1 MEYHNRQP
9 PEGVNVSAT
18 HPLVDF
24 LWMLAT
30 VAVVIIVLVVALSAM
45 AQKLL
50 PLVPFSVERA
60 IAERNATP
68 LWESG
73 TVTPKHTQIERY
85 LQFLAERLIT
95 AQPLPEGIAIEV
107 HYADDD
113 RVNAFAT
120 LGGHIVICRGL
131 LEKLPD
137 ENALAMVMGHEIGH
151 VRLRHPLLAAGRGLV
166 VSLALAT
173 LAGASDATLTN
184 LALNLGGDIALRNYG
199 RDQERAADAVA
210 LQGVVSL
217 YGHAGGS
224 TSLFRVLLDQQN
236 GIELPAWLSSHPV
249 TADRIVAVEQM
260 ARDEGW
266 QQDGESTALP
276 TF

>member
-9 PEGVNVSAT
+9 AEGINVSAA

-30 VAVVIIVLVVALSAM
+30 VAIVIVVLVVAVSAL

-60 IAERNATP
+60 IAEQVVTP
-68 LWESG
+68 LWESR
-73 TVTPKHTQIERY
+73 TVTPKQARVEMY
-85 LQFLAERLIT
+85 LQTLAERLIT

-137 ENALAMVMGHEIGH
+137 ENALAMVIGHEIGH
-151 VRLRHPLLAAGRGLV
+151 VRFRHPLLAAGRGLV
-166 VSLALAT
+166 VSLAVAA

-184 LALNLGGDIALRNYG
+184 LALNLGGDVVLRKYG

-210 LQGVVSL
+210 LRGVVSL
-217 YGHAGGS
+217 YGHTGGS
-224 TSLFRVLLDQQN
+224 TSLFRVLQAQQN
-236 GIELPAWLSSHPV
+236 GVESPAWLSSHPV
-249 TADRIVAVEQM
+249 NAGRITAVEQL

-266 QQDGESTALP
+266 QQNGESTALP
-276 TF
+276 AF

>member
-1 MEYHNRQP
+1 MDYQNRQP
-9 PEGVNVSAT
+9 PEGVNVSAA
-18 HPLVDF
+18 HPLVAL
-24 LWMLAT
+24 LWMLTA
-30 VAVVIIVLVVALSAM
+30 VAVVIVVLVVALSSL
-45 AQKLL
+45 AQKFL

-60 IAERNATP
+60 IAERVATP
-68 LWESG
+68 LWESQA
-73 TVTPKHTQIERY
+73 VAPRHSRVEMY
-85 LQFLAERLIT
+85 LQALAERLVA
-95 AQPLPEGIAIEV
+95 AQPLPEGMAIEV

-173 LAGASDATLTN
+173 LAGASDGTLTT
-184 LALNLGGDIALRNYG
+184 LGLNLSGDLVLRKYG
-199 RDQERAADAVA
+199 REQERAADALA

-224 TSLFRVLLDQQN
+224 TSLFRVLAAQHK
-236 GIELPAWLSSHPV
+236 GVALPAWLSSHPV
-249 TADRIVAVEQM
+249 TADRIAAVEQM
-260 ARDEGW
+260 ARSAGW
-266 QQDGESTALP
+266 RQNGESTVLP

>member
-1 MEYHNRQP
+1 MEYQNREP
-9 PEGVNVSAT
+9 PEGINVSAT

-30 VAVVIIVLVVALSAM
+30 VAAVVAVLVFALSLL

-50 PLVPFSVERA
+50 PLVPFSVERT
-60 IAERNATP
+60 IAERVATP
-68 LWESG
+68 LWESQA
-73 TVTPKHTQIERY
+73 VAPKHTQIETY
-85 LQFLAERLIT
+85 LQTLADQLVS
-95 AQPLPEGIAIEV
+95 AQPLPEGISIEV
-107 HYADDD
+107 HYADND

-131 LEKLPD
+131 LEKLPN

-151 VRLRHPLLAAGRGLV
+151 VRFRHPLLAAGRGLV

-173 LAGASDATLTN
+173 LAGASEATLTN
-184 LALNLGGDIALRNYG
+184 IALNLGGGIALRKYG

-210 LQGVVSL
+210 LRGVVNL
-217 YGHAGGS
+217 YGHTAGS
-224 TSLFRVLLDQQN
+224 TSLFQVLAAEQSR
-236 GIELPAWLSSHPV
+236 IESPEFLNTHPLTTERI
-249 TADRIVAVEQM
+249 TAMEKM
-260 ARDEGW
+260 ARSEGW
-266 QQDGESTALP
+266 SQHGESTVLP